1 MPDQTQ
7 ATAPITQGLAAG
19 QLPARVYK
27 YRGFDCNT
35 QSLFENHSLWFSN
48 PSSFNDPFD
57 CQIRE
62 QGGYTR
68 DDIFNYLVSRG
79 GLPQNQAAQL
89 ADNHQRDPH
98 LFPSLL
104 ESVKQSVI
112 GSKGILSLSENRN
125 NILMWSH
132 YSNSHS
138 GFVMGFDVASDIPFF
153 TSPLHVR
160 YETNYPA
167 YRYLTQPDRIVSH
180 GLLTKSSLWSYE
192 QEIRVIKNRQ
202 GLHSFSNQALV
213 EIVLGCRIEAP
224 NRTRI
229 FQYLGDYGYNH
240 VVVSEATPSSS
251 RYELE
256 IRQIAIP

>member
-1 MPDQTQ
+1 MCNQTQ
-7 ATAPITQGLAAG
+7 TTALITQGLVTD

-27 YRGFDCNT
+27 YRSFDCNT

-57 CQIRE
+57 CQIVEHDR
-62 QGGYTR
+62 YTR
-68 DDIFNYLVSRG
+68 DEIYNYFANRMGQSPDRAG
-79 GLPQNQAAQL
+79 QL
-89 ADNHQRDPH
+89 ADLHLTDPQ
-98 LFPSLL
+98 LLPSLL
-104 ESVKQSVI
+104 ENVKQSVI
-112 GSKGILSLSENRN
+112 GSKGILSMSENRN

-153 TSPLHVR
+153 TLPLHVR

-167 YRYLTQPDRIVSH
+167 YRYLTEPDRIVSH

-202 GLHSFSNQALV
+202 GLHSFSEQALV

-229 FQYLGDYGYNH
+229 FQYLRDYGYNH

-251 RYELE
+251 RYELD